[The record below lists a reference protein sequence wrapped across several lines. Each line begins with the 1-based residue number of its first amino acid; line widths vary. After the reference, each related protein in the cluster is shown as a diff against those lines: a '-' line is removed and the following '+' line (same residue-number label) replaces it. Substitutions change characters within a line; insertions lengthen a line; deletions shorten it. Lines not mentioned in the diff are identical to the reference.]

1 MHLVSNYLYS
11 YQTAQEG
18 IEKVVHFAS
27 AFLTHLLMPGSRF
40 SSSPANVVF
49 LTERRRPRLS
59 KSLRQLGSYP
69 SIEHHSWT
77 CEWRQQQYQY
87 GQRKICHLTIPERMW
102 NILYQKNPQILRQLI
117 TKLSFTQRCSLIYFA
132 SVHLYC
138 ATNDLENIY
147 SISYWI
153 YHFSIREDF
162 FNEQHKRIVMAL
174 HSSPLVGWCLF
185 VFFFIVVLIMYI
197 FQHFCSQVLLLS
209 KHLETGF
216 VGEVTFPELPKLLY
230 VASTQHVHP
239 QRTVYEPEWDQVVI
253 DHQRVKCPRKTLP
266 WKSVL
271 VDSLWNL
278 PIAGSLA
285 DSELSFGR
293 FSTKNM
299 NNFLM
304 SASLE

>member
-1 MHLVSNYLYS
+1 MLSFLQKEGVQGLASLFDNSAAILLLS
-11 YQTAQEG
+11 ITAEPVNEG
-18 IEKVVHFAS
+18 NNNTNMDRGKYVIS
-27 AFLTHLLMPGSRF
+27 L
-40 SSSPANVVF
+40 SPK
-49 LTERRRPRLS
+49 E
-59 KSLRQLGSYP
+59 
-69 SIEHHSWT
+69 
-77 CEWRQQQYQY
+77 CEIY
-87 GQRKICHLTIPERMW
+87 
-102 NILYQKNPQILRQLI
+102 ILYRKNPQILRQLI

-153 YHFSIREDF
+153 YHFSIMEDF

-197 FQHFCSQVLLLS
+197 FQHFVRRSFCSLSTWRQVLLGRLPFLS
-209 KHLETGF
+209 YQSCFMLHQLNTFTPNEHFMNQNEIKWSLIIKELNVLEKHFREKVWL
-216 VGEVTFPELPKLLY
+216 
-230 VASTQHVHP
+230 A
-239 QRTVYEPEWDQVVI
+239 
-253 DHQRVKCPRKTLP
+253 
-266 WKSVL
+266 
-271 VDSLWNL
+271 DSLLNL